1 MPHPYPTTPS
11 RATARA
17 ALASALALPVLLLA
31 GLPAHA
37 AWDALNM
44 PVGVTPVSREVYDL
58 HMLILII
65 CTVIA
70 VGTFGAMIYAL
81 VAFRKSQGAVADTS
95 MTHSTTAEI
104 VWTVGPVLILVFMAF
119 EAAPALIRIED
130 TRNSEMTVKITGYQ
144 WKWEYEYL
152 DEGVSFF
159 SNLAADSNA
168 ARRKNAGIDP
178 RTVDNYLL
186 AVDAPLVVPVGVKIR
201 YLITANDVLH
211 AWWVP
216 DFAVKR
222 DAIPGYV
229 NEGWFQVD
237 EPGTYR
243 GQCAELCGKDHGFMP
258 IVVEALPKAE
268 FDAWLAARKAPAAT
282 TAAVAP
288 AAAAL

>member
-1 MPHPYPTTPS
+1 MPHPNPTTPS
-11 RATARA
+11 PAPRRAT
-17 ALASALALPVLLLA
+17 LASALALPALLLA
-31 GLPAHA
+31 GLPARA
-37 AWDALNM
+37 DWALNM

-58 HMLILII
+58 HMLILWI
-65 CTVIA
+65 CTIIA
-70 VGTFGAMIYAL
+70 VGTFGAMAYAL
-81 VAFRKSQGAVADTS
+81 VAFRRSKGAVADTN
-95 MTHSTTAEI
+95 MTHSTAAEI
-104 VWTVGPVLILVFMAF
+104 IWTVIPVVILVFMAF
-119 EAAPALIRIED
+119 QAAPALIRIED

-152 DEGVSFF
+152 NEGVSLF
-159 SNLAADSNA
+159 SSLAADSNA

-178 RTVDNYLL
+178 RSVENYLL
-186 AVDAPLVVPVGVKIR
+186 EVDEPLVVPAGVKIR

-237 EPGTYR
+237 EPGIYR

-258 IVVEALPKAE
+258 VVVKVVPKAE
-268 FDAWLAARKAPAAT
+268 FDAWLAARKAPAA
-282 TAAVAP
+282 V
-288 AAAAL
+288 AAAN

>member
-1 MPHPYPTTPS
+1 MPHPNPTPPS
-11 RATARA
+11 PALRRTT
-17 ALASALALPVLLLA
+17 LASALAVPALLLA

-37 AWDALNM
+37 DWSLVNM
-44 PVGVTPVSREVYDL
+44 PVGVTPVSREVHDL
-58 HMLILII
+58 HMLILWI
-65 CTVIA
+65 CTIIA
-70 VGTFGAMIYAL
+70 IGTFGAMAYAL
-81 VAFRKSQGAVADTS
+81 VVFRKSKGAVADTN
-95 MTHSTTAEI
+95 MTHSTAAEI
-104 VWTVGPVLILVFMAF
+104 IWTVIPVVILVFMAF
-119 EAAPALIRIED
+119 QAAPALIRIED
-130 TRNSEMTVKITGYQ
+130 TRNSEMTIKITGYQ

-152 DEGVSFF
+152 NEGVSFF

-178 RTVDNYLL
+178 RSVDNYLL
-186 AVDAPLVVPVGVKIR
+186 EVDEPLVVPAGVKIR

-237 EPGTYR
+237 EPGIYR

-258 IVVEALPKAE
+258 VVVKVVPKDE
-268 FDAWLAARKAPAAT
+268 FDAWLAARRAPAA
-282 TAAVAP
+282 V
-288 AAAAL
+288 AAAN

>member
-1 MPHPYPTTPS
+1 MPHPNPTTPTPAP
-11 RATARA
+11 RRA
-17 ALASALALPVLLLA
+17 ALARALALPALLLA

-37 AWDALNM
+37 DWSLLNM

-58 HMLILII
+58 HMLILWI
-65 CTVIA
+65 CTIIGA
-70 VGTFGAMIYAL
+70 GTFGAMAYAL
-81 VAFRKSQGAVADTS
+81 VAFRKSKGAVADTT
-95 MTHSTTAEI
+95 MTHSTAAEI
-104 VWTVGPVLILVFMAF
+104 IWTVIPVVILVFMAF
-119 EAAPALIRIED
+119 QAAPALIRIED

-152 DEGVSFF
+152 NEGVSFF

-178 RTVDNYLL
+178 RSVDNYLL
-186 AVDAPLVVPVGVKIR
+186 EVDEPLVVPAGVKIR

-237 EPGTYR
+237 EPGIYR

-258 IVVEALPKAE
+258 VVVKVVPKAE
-268 FDAWLAARKAPAAT
+268 FDAWLAARKAPAA
-282 TAAVAP
+282 V
-288 AAAAL
+288 AAAN

>member
-1 MPHPYPTTPS
+1 MPHPNPTTPS
-11 RATARA
+11 PALGRAT
-17 ALASALALPVLLLA
+17 LASALALPALLLA

-37 AWDALNM
+37 AWDLLNM

-58 HMLILII
+58 HMLILGI
-65 CTVIA
+65 CTIIG
-70 VGTFGAMIYAL
+70 VGTFGAMAYAL
-81 VAFRKSQGAVADTS
+81 VAFRKSKGAVADTS
-95 MTHSTTAEI
+95 MTHSTAAEI
-104 VWTVGPVLILVFMAF
+104 IWTVIPVVILVFMAF
-119 EAAPALIRIED
+119 QAAPALIRIED

-152 DEGVSFF
+152 NEGVSFF

-168 ARRKNAGIDP
+168 ARRLNAGINP

-186 AVDAPLVVPVGVKIR
+186 EVDEPLVVPAGVKIR

-237 EPGTYR
+237 EPGIYR
-243 GQCAELCGKDHGFMP
+243 GQCVELCGKDHGFMP
-258 IVVEALPKAE
+258 VVVKVLPKAE
-268 FDAWLAARKAPAAT
+268 FDAWLAARKAPAA
-282 TAAVAP
+282 V
-288 AAAAL
+288 AAAN

>member
-17 ALASALALPVLLLA
+17 ALASALALPLLLLA

-44 PVGVTPVSREVYDL
+44 PVGVTPVSREVHDL

-130 TRNSEMTVKITGYQ
+130 TRNSEMTIKITGYQ
-144 WKWEYEYL
+144 WKWQYEYL
-152 DEGVSFF
+152 GQDVSFF
-159 SNLAADSNA
+159 STLARTSNA
-168 ARRKNAGIDP
+168 ARQMQSGIDP
-178 RTVDNYLL
+178 NSVENYLL
-186 AVDAPLVVPVGVKIR
+186 EVDQPLVVPVDTKIR
-201 YLITANDVLH
+201 YLLTANDVLH

-216 DFAVKR
+216 AFSVKR
-222 DAIPGYV
+222 DAVPGYV
-229 NEGWFQVD
+229 NEGWFQAD
-237 EPGTYR
+237 EPGVYR

-258 IVVEALPKAE
+258 IVVEVLPKEE
-268 FDAWLAARKAPAAT
+268 FEAWLAERKAPTATVAAN
-282 TAAVAP
+282 
-288 AAAAL
+288 

>member
-1 MPHPYPTTPS
+1 MPHPNPTTPS
-11 RATARA
+11 PAPRRAT
-17 ALASALALPVLLLA
+17 LASALALPALLLA
-31 GLPAHA
+31 GLPAYA
-37 AWDALNM
+37 DWSLLNM

-58 HMLILII
+58 HMLILWI
-65 CTVIA
+65 CTIIG
-70 VGTFGAMIYAL
+70 VGTFGAMAYAL
-81 VAFRKSQGAVADTS
+81 VAFRRSKGAVADTN
-95 MTHSTTAEI
+95 MTHSTAAEI
-104 VWTVGPVLILVFMAF
+104 IWTVIPVVILVFMAF
-119 EAAPALIRIED
+119 QAAPALIRIED

-152 DEGVSFF
+152 NEGVSFF

-178 RTVDNYLL
+178 RSVENYLL
-186 AVDAPLVVPVGVKIR
+186 EVDEPLVVPAGVKIR
-201 YLITANDVLH
+201 YLVTANDVLH

-237 EPGTYR
+237 EPGIYR

-258 IVVEALPKAE
+258 VVVKVVPKAE
-268 FDAWLAARKAPAAT
+268 FDAWLAARKAPAA
-282 TAAVAP
+282 V
-288 AAAAL
+288 AAAN